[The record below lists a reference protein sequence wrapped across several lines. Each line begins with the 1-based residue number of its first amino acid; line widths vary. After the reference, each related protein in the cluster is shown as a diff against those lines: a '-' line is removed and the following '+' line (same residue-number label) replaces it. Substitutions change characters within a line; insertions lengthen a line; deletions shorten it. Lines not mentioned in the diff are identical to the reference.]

1 MPFLLFFFSAYDSSF
16 PQSIHFHGSPAAS
29 RLLGINMLRLFGTL
43 TIHKQHRYLNGI
55 SIISSAIISSAIISF
70 AIFIDWRINLPDYIE
85 KLLYA
90 GMMIMIIVI
99 PSIMIMGKSNFV
111 PASSPICLAR
121 FLLSAKASSV
131 SACNMASNS

>member
-1 MPFLLFFFSAYDSSF
+1 M
-16 PQSIHFHGSPAAS
+16 AATSMAALAVS
-29 RLLGINMLRLFGTL
+29 RLSGMNVLRLFGAL
-43 TIHKQHRYLNGI
+43 TIHKQHHYLNGI
-55 SIISSAIISSAIISF
+55 AIISSAIISF
-70 AIFIDWRINLPDYIE
+70 VIFINRRINLPDYIE